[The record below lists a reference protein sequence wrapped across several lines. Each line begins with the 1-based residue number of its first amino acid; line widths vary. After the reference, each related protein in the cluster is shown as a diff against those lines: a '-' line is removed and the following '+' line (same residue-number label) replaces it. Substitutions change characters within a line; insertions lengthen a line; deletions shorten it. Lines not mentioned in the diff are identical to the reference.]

1 MNEDTHGDSK
11 DIGDIMEYK
20 NGVSAIM
27 YDATIAITDTAS
39 VKRGNIVDVG
49 GAARDAEMQKNRKFL
64 ARCIAVDI
72 EFIPLAFELGG
83 LWGDSLKKDFKK
95 TIAAAAELKKI
106 DISFIEN
113 YWTKRIAITLQRG
126 LANKVIERKHHL
138 MYGKVIERDESADL
152 SIMMLQTT
160 ASGSTGASSYEIK

>member
-1 MNEDTHGDSK
+1 MH
-11 DIGDIMEYK
+11 
-20 NGVSAIM
+20 
-27 YDATIAITDTAS
+27 
-39 VKRGNIVDVG
+39 
-49 GAARDAEMQKNRKFL
+49 KNRKFL
-64 ARCIAVDI
+64 PRCKAVNV
-72 EFIPLAFELGG
+72 EFIPLAFEIGG

-95 TIAAAAELKKI
+95 TIAAAAALKKI

-138 MYGKVIERDESADL
+138 MYGRVIERDESADL

-160 ASGSTGASSYEIK
+160 ASGSTGSSSYEIK